1 MSIIFS
7 WVIYDFHLNTKLSD
21 QLQHCE
27 FALCLIVIFQIGVKY
42 IIVGL
47 YAVMYMYLLT
57 ISNSLIFLYA
67 VLHRQIQYT
76 CLE

>member
-21 QLQHCE
+21 QLQHCK

-42 IIVGL
+42 IIVRCHV
-47 YAVMYMYLLT
+47 YVFAH
-57 ISNSLIFLYA
+57 N
-67 VLHRQIQYT
+67 
-76 CLE
+76 